1 MGYPG
6 SQESPMPHPEIPVLD
21 RGFVRLIDHMG
32 TDLTVV
38 NAARVSFGKRK
49 ERFDDK
55 DAELVDYLAQNE
67 HTAPFRHAYLTFH
80 VKAPIF
86 VFRQWMKHRIASDFN
101 EISGRYVE
109 FREDEFFVPGTFR
122 QQAKVN
128 KQGSEGEIE
137 AGDRETARALFLEAC
152 QQSVAHYKR
161 LIELGVCREQARCV
175 LPLGLYSEVYWTA
188 SLQAVAH
195 FLHLR
200 LDAHAQWEIRQYAQA
215 VRDLTEPLFPAGLK
229 ALMKAPS
236 A

>member
-1 MGYPG
+1 M
-6 SQESPMPHPEIPVLD
+6 SDTAIPVLD
-21 RGFVRLIDHMG
+21 RGFVRLVDYMG

-49 ERFDDK
+49 ETFDDK
-55 DAELVDYLAQNE
+55 DAELVAYLAEHE

-109 FREDEFFVPGTFR
+109 FSQDEFYVPHSFR
-122 QQAKVN
+122 QQARIN
-128 KQGSEGEIE
+128 KQGSEGQIQEEHSQAAME
-137 AGDRETARALFLEAC
+137 AYTDAC
-152 QQSVAHYKR
+152 RNSVKQYKA
-161 LIELGVCREQARCV
+161 LIEMGVCREQARCV
-175 LPLGLYSEVYWTA
+175 LPLALYSEVYWTA

-195 FLHLR
+195 FLRLR
-200 LDAHAQWEIRQYAQA
+200 LDSHAQWETRQYAKA
-215 VRDLTEPLFPAGLK
+215 VRELAGPIFPIGLA
-229 ALMKAPS
+229 ALMKAAQPNS

>member
-1 MGYPG
+1 M
-6 SQESPMPHPEIPVLD
+6 SQPELSVLD

-49 ERFDDK
+49 EAFDDK
-55 DAELVDYLAQNE
+55 DAQLVDYLAEHE

-109 FREDEFFVPGTFR
+109 FPEDEFYLPDTFR

-128 KQGSEGEIE
+128 KQGSEGEIDAANRE
-137 AGDRETARALFLEAC
+137 LARETFLAAC
-152 QQSVAHYKR
+152 RNSVAEYKK

-175 LPLGLYSEVYWTA
+175 LPVGLYSEVYWTA

-215 VRDLTEPLFPAGLK
+215 VRDLVQPIFPASLK
-229 ALMKAPS
+229 ALMDASKP
-236 A
+236 

>member
-1 MGYPG
+1 M
-6 SQESPMPHPEIPVLD
+6 SQPEIPVLD
-21 RGFVRLIDHMG
+21 HGFVRLVDHMG

-49 ERFDDK
+49 EAFDAK
-55 DAELVDYLAQNE
+55 DAELVEYLAAHE

-86 VFRQWMKHRIASDFN
+86 VFRQWMKHRVASDFN

-109 FREDEFFVPGTFR
+109 FREDAFYVPATFR

-128 KQGSEGEIE
+128 KQGSEGEIPE
-137 AGDRETARALFLEAC
+137 AARAEAMEAYLEAC
-152 QQSVAHYKR
+152 RGSVAQYKR
-161 LIELGVCREQARCV
+161 MIALGVCREQARCV

-200 LDAHAQWEIRQYAQA
+200 LDDHAQWEIRQYAAA
-215 VRDLTEPLFPAGLK
+215 VRDLTQPLFPESLK
-229 ALMKAPS
+229 ALMAQEG
-236 A
+236 

>member
-1 MGYPG
+1 
-6 SQESPMPHPEIPVLD
+6 MPHPEITVLD

-49 ERFDDK
+49 ESFDAK
-55 DAELVDYLAQNE
+55 DAELVDYLALNE

-109 FREDEFFVPGTFR
+109 FREDEFFVPAHFR
-122 QQAKVN
+122 QQAKIN
-128 KQGSEGEIE
+128 KQGSEGELAEGHRE
-137 AGDRETARALFLEAC
+137 AALAAFLEAC
-152 QQSVAHYKR
+152 QQSVTQYKK

-175 LPLGLYSEVYWTA
+175 LPLGLYSEAYWTA

-200 LDAHAQWEIRQYAQA
+200 LDGHAQWEIRQYAQA
-215 VRDLTEPLFPAGLK
+215 VRELTEPLFPVGLT
-229 ALMKAPS
+229 ALMKAP
-236 A
+236 AV

>member
-1 MGYPG
+1 
-6 SQESPMPHPEIPVLD
+6 MPDLSISVLD
-21 RGFVRLIDHMG
+21 RGFVRLTDQMG

-49 ERFDDK
+49 DSFDDK
-55 DAELVDYLAQNE
+55 DAELVEYLAGHE

-109 FREDEFFVPGTFR
+109 FSPDEFFVPESFR

-128 KQGSEGEIE
+128 KQGSEGQIAEECRQAAME
-137 AGDRETARALFLEAC
+137 AYLGAC
-152 QQSVAHYKR
+152 RNSIAQYKS
-161 LIELGVCREQARCV
+161 LIEMGVCREQARCV
-175 LPLGLYSEVYWTA
+175 LPLALYSEVYWTA

-195 FLHLR
+195 FLRLR
-200 LDAHAQWEIRQYAQA
+200 LDSHAQWEIRQYAKA
-215 VRDLTEPLFPAGLK
+215 VLELAQPIFPNSLA
-229 ALMKAPS
+229 ALMRAVQAS
-236 A
+236 DG

>member
-1 MGYPG
+1 
-6 SQESPMPHPEIPVLD
+6 MPDAAISVLD
-21 RGFVRLIDHMG
+21 RGFVRLLDHMG

-49 ERFDDK
+49 ETFDDK
-55 DAELVDYLAQNE
+55 DAELISYLAAHE

-109 FREDEFFVPGTFR
+109 FSPEEFYIPEIFR
-122 QQAKVN
+122 QQARIN
-128 KQGSEGEIE
+128 KQGSEGQIPEESCQAAME
-137 AGDRETARALFLEAC
+137 AYTDAC
-152 QQSVAHYKR
+152 RNSVKQYKA
-161 LIELGVCREQARCV
+161 LIEMGVCREQARCV
-175 LPLGLYSEVYWTA
+175 LPLALYSEVYWTA

-200 LDAHAQWEIRQYAQA
+200 LDSHAQFEIRQFAKA
-215 VRDLTEPLFPAGLK
+215 VRELTEPIFPNSLA
-229 ALMKAPS
+229 ALMNVASKG
-236 A
+236 

>member
-1 MGYPG
+1 M
-6 SQESPMPHPEIPVLD
+6 SHPEIPVLD

-49 ERFDDK
+49 EAFDEK
-55 DAELVDYLAQNE
+55 DAELVDYLAQHE

-109 FREDEFFVPGTFR
+109 FREDEFFVPEAFR
-122 QQAKVN
+122 QQARVN

-137 AGDRETARALFLEAC
+137 PANREAAMAAFLDAC
-152 QQSVAHYKR
+152 HHSVAQYKK

-215 VRDLTEPLFPAGLK
+215 VQALTEPLFPTGLK

>member
-1 MGYPG
+1 M
-6 SQESPMPHPEIPVLD
+6 ESNMSHPSLSVLD

-49 ERFDDK
+49 ESFDPK
-55 DAELVDYLAQNE
+55 DAELVDYLAAHE
-67 HTAPFRHAYLTFH
+67 HTAPFRHCYLTFH

-109 FREDEFFVPGTFR
+109 FTEEEFYIPEHFR
-122 QQAKVN
+122 LQAKVN
-128 KQGSEGEIE
+128 KQGSEGEIPE
-137 AGDRETARALFLEAC
+137 ASRQAAMEAYMDAC
-152 QQSVAHYKR
+152 QQSVAQYKN
-161 LIELGVCREQARCV
+161 LLEMGVCREQARCV

-200 LDAHAQWEIRQYAQA
+200 LDSHAQWEIRQYAAA
-215 VRDLTEPLFPAGLK
+215 VRDLTSPIFPESLK
-229 ALMKAPS
+229 AMMKQ
-236 A
+236 